1 MKVCSRGG
9 VPVYTDYRENITV
22 DCSHPI
28 LTWKANKDRLR
39 PSWFPLDVQ
48 KDFPGGLPK
57 LGSMHSE
64 DALTWNVFRTL
75 QLKNRIQCLTEI
87 FNPGLDIYRIW
98 LWDHDADLDSPKID
112 AEIQDIL
119 NQMEPWG
126 EGGVKQQ
133 TEPDVILRGKRHV
146 VMVECKLGEPDK
158 KVKAWQR
165 SSAGMRRE
173 YAAFIEERRFKL
185 FADSFDYMR
194 DGNRFYQLFRNY
206 LLGAAI
212 AARWDTEFSLLAIVN
227 ALNNNREGR
236 SHQDEFNSFRSVLAD
251 PSNTFIITW
260 QQIWG
265 ALSKEEN
272 LSPLREYMARHPL
285 LGLSQT
291 ES

>member
-22 DCSHPI
+22 DSNNPI

-75 QLKNRIQCLTEI
+75 QLRNIIQYLTEI
-87 FNPGLDIYRIW
+87 FNPGLDIYKIW
-98 LWDHDADLDSPKID
+98 FWGHDADQESPKID

-146 VMVECKLGEPDK
+146 VMVECKLGEPNK

-165 SSAGMRRE
+165 SSTGMRRE

-185 FADSFDYMR
+185 FADSFNYER

-212 AARWDTEFSLLAIVN
+212 ASRWDTEFSLLAVVN
-227 ALNNNREGR
+227 ALNSNREGR
-236 SHQDEFNSFRSVLAD
+236 SHQDEFSSFRSVLAE

-265 ALSKEEN
+265 ALPKEGN
-272 LSPLREYMARHPL
+272 LSTLRKYVARHPL
-285 LGLSQT
+285 LGLS
-291 ES
+291 

>member
-22 DCSHPI
+22 DSNNPI

-75 QLKNRIQCLTEI
+75 QLKSRIQYLTEI
-87 FNPGLDIYRIW
+87 FNPGLDIYKIW
-98 LWDHDADLDSPKID
+98 FWGHDADQESPKID

-146 VMVECKLGEPDK
+146 VMVECKLGEPNK

-165 SSAGMRRE
+165 SSTGMRRE
-173 YAAFIEERRFKL
+173 YAAFIEERKFKL
-185 FADSFDYMR
+185 FADSFNYER

-212 AARWDTEFSLLAIVN
+212 ASRWDTEFSLLAIVN
-227 ALNNNREGR
+227 ALNSNREGR
-236 SHQDEFNSFRSVLAD
+236 SHQDEFSSFRSVLAE

-265 ALSKEEN
+265 ALPKEEN
-272 LSPLREYMARHPL
+272 LSTLRNYMARHPL
-285 LGLSQT
+285 LGLS
-291 ES
+291 

>member
-9 VPVYTDYRENITV
+9 IPVYTDYRENITV
-22 DCSHPI
+22 DSNNPI

-75 QLKNRIQCLTEI
+75 QLKNRIQYLTEI
-87 FNPGLDIYRIW
+87 FNPGLDIYKIW
-98 LWDHDADLDSPKID
+98 FWGHDADQESPKID

-146 VMVECKLGEPDK
+146 VMVECKLGEPNK

-165 SSAGMRRE
+165 SSTGMRPE
-173 YAAFIEERRFKL
+173 YAAFIEEQRFKL
-185 FADSFDYMR
+185 FADSFNYER

-212 AARWDTEFSLLAIVN
+212 ASRWDTEFSLLAIVN
-227 ALNNNREGR
+227 ALNSNREGR
-236 SHQDEFNSFRSVLAD
+236 SHQDEFSSFRSVLAE

-265 ALSKEEN
+265 ALPKEEN
-272 LSPLREYMARHPL
+272 LSTLRKYMARHPL
-285 LGLSQT
+285 LGLS
-291 ES
+291 

>member
-9 VPVYTDYRENITV
+9 VPVYTDYRENIIV
-22 DCSHPI
+22 DSNHPI
-28 LTWKANKDRLR
+28 LAWKANKDRLR
-39 PSWFPLDVQ
+39 PSWFPLDIQ

-64 DALTWNVFRTL
+64 DALTWNVFRML
-75 QLKNRIQCLTEI
+75 QLKNKIQCLTEI
-87 FNPGLDIYRIW
+87 FNPSLDIYRVW
-98 LWDHDADLDSPKID
+98 FWGHDAGHESPKTD

-126 EGGVKQQ
+126 ENGVKQQ
-133 TEPDVILRGKRHV
+133 TEPDVILCGNRHV

-165 SSAGMRRE
+165 SSTGMRRE
-173 YAAFIEERRFKL
+173 YAVFIQERRFKL
-185 FADSFDYMR
+185 FVDSFDYER

-212 AARWDTEFSLLAIVN
+212 ASRWNTEFSLLAIVN
-227 ALNNNREGR
+227 ALNSNRDGR
-236 SHQDEFNSFRSVLAD
+236 SHRDEFNSFRSVLAE

-260 QQIWG
+260 QQLWE
-265 ALSKEEN
+265 ALPREEN
-272 LSPLREYMARHPL
+272 LSPLREYMAKHPL
-285 LGLSQT
+285 LGLS
-291 ES
+291 

>member
-1 MKVCSRGG
+1 MF
-9 VPVYTDYRENITV
+9 E
-22 DCSHPI
+22 SH
-28 LTWKANKDRLR
+28 R
-39 PSWFPLDVQ
+39 S
-48 KDFPGGLPK
+48 
-57 LGSMHSE
+57 
-64 DALTWNVFRTL
+64 
-75 QLKNRIQCLTEI
+75 
-87 FNPGLDIYRIW
+87 
-98 LWDHDADLDSPKID
+98 
-112 AEIQDIL
+112 EIQDIL

-126 EGGVKQQ
+126 KSGVKQQ

-146 VMVECKLGEPDK
+146 VMVECKLGAPDK

-173 YAAFIEERRFKL
+173 YAAFIEGRGFKL
-185 FADSFDYMR
+185 FADSFDYER

-251 PSNTFIITW
+251 ASNTFIITW
-260 QQIWG
+260 QQVLG

-272 LSPLREYMARHPL
+272 LSSLREYMARHPL
-285 LGLSQT
+285 LGLS
-291 ES
+291 

>member
-9 VPVYTDYRENITV
+9 VPVYTDHRENIIV
-22 DCSHPI
+22 DSNHPI

-39 PSWFPLDVQ
+39 PSWFPLDIQ

-75 QLKNRIQCLTEI
+75 QLKNKIQCLTKI
-87 FNPGLDIYRIW
+87 FNPDLDIYRVW
-98 LWDHDADLDSPKID
+98 FWGHDADQESPKID

-126 EGGVKQQ
+126 KNGVKQQ
-133 TEPDVILRGKRHV
+133 TEPDVILCGNRHV

-158 KVKAWQR
+158 TVKAWQR
-165 SSAGMRRE
+165 SSTGMRRE
-173 YAAFIEERRFKL
+173 YAVFIEGRRFKL
-185 FADSFDYMR
+185 FVDSFDYER

-212 AARWDTEFSLLAIVN
+212 ASRWNTEFSLLAIVN
-227 ALNNNREGR
+227 ALNSNRDGR
-236 SHQDEFNSFRSVLAD
+236 SHRDEFNSFRSVLAE

-260 QQIWG
+260 QQLWE
-265 ALSKEEN
+265 ALPREEN

-285 LGLSQT
+285 LGLS
-291 ES
+291 